1 MERRRFIVKAGGV
14 LVAAGAAA
22 AVDAPNVIA
31 QPKFQWRMSTTWT
44 PALDVLQGSAQH
56 LGKIVDEMTGGRLKI
71 QVFAA
76 GELMPAFGC
85 FDAASQGTIE
95 CFMGAPYY
103 WAGKE
108 PGLQWFSAV
117 PFSLNPQGMMT
128 WYLHG
133 DGLKLWEETYAT
145 FSLVPRPGPSTGVQ
159 MAGWFRKKINS
170 IADYKGLKMRIPGL
184 GGKIVAAAGGT
195 VVLTPGGE
203 IYTALE
209 RGVIDSTEWVGPHDD
224 MKLGLHNAARYYYYP
239 GWHEPGTTAE
249 FGFNKKAYES
259 LPADL
264 KAAVDYACQSTQVHT
279 LMEYEYKNTIAL
291 QKLKTDFKS
300 KVESR
305 AAVAGDP
312 QGAEEA
318 RRPGDQGRVREE
330 PAGQE
335 GLRLGQEVRGD
346 AQRLAADLGGRLPG
360 PGRRRIAGRRRQN
373 GRGGA
378 DRLRPVRLS
387 TRPAQRRARMSQPA
401 RSGKAMTSV
410 RPMSWSATN
419 GTTPR

>member
-1 MERRRFIVKAGGV
+1 MEGRRRFIMKGAT

-22 AVDAPNVIA
+22 AVMEAPNVIA

-44 PALDVLQGSAQH
+44 PALDVLQGSAQR
-56 LGKIVDEMTGGRLKI
+56 LGKIIDDMSGGRLKI
-71 QVFAA
+71 QVFAG

-85 FDAASQGTIE
+85 FDATSQGTIE

-108 PGLQWFSAV
+108 PAVQWFSAV
-117 PFSLNPQGMMT
+117 PFGFNPQGMMT

-133 DGLKLWEETYAT
+133 DGLKLWEETYAA
-145 FSLVPRPGPSTGVQ
+145 FGIVPRPGPSTGVQ

-184 GGKIVAAAGGT
+184 GGKIVGAAGGT

-249 FGFNKKAYES
+249 FGFNKKAYDA

-264 KAAVDYACQSTQVHT
+264 KAIIDWASQATQVHT
-279 LMEYEYKNTIAL
+279 LMEYESKNTLAL
-291 QKLKTDFKS
+291 HKLKTEFKA
-300 KVESR
+300 KVEIVNLSSDTLKALKKLSDQVIKEESEKTPQAKKVYASVKKFDSQLNDWR
-305 AAVAGDP
+305 LISEAAFH
-312 QGAEEA
+312 AE
-318 RRPGDQGRVREE
+318 
-330 PAGQE
+330 
-335 GLRLGQEVRGD
+335 
-346 AQRLAADLGGRLPG
+346 
-360 PGRRRIAGRRRQN
+360 IAG
-373 GRGGA
+373 A
-378 DRLRPVRLS
+378 
-387 TRPAQRRARMSQPA
+387 
-401 RSGKAMTSV
+401 
-410 RPMSWSATN
+410 
-419 GTTPR
+419 